1 MPAHPSAARTAHN
14 PTPFVCTTEDEY
26 VHVAGELDLAT
37 APQLERALE
46 CALSRSLAVVLDL
59 HDVTFLDTRGAMA
72 IVTAGQRAREQGRHL
87 VLLHGAPNVDRL
99 FALTGT
105 TDQVVFFEPSSQR
118 AVA

>member
-1 MPAHPSAARTAHN
+1 
-14 PTPFVCTTEDEY
+14 
-26 VHVAGELDLAT
+26 
-37 APQLERALE
+37 
-46 CALSRSLAVVLDL
+46 
-59 HDVTFLDTRGAMA
+59 MA